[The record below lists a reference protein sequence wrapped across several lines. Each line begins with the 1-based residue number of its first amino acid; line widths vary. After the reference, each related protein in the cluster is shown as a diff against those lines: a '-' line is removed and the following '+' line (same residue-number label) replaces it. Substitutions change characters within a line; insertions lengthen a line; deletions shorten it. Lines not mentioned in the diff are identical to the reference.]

1 MDDVCIREGAGQ
13 IGTRMMEREAKEM
26 TEHQEEYR
34 NSVINNL
41 LGVGYNCTQSVT
53 EHYDL
58 HCHNF
63 YEIYYFLEGDA
74 DYLVEGQQYHLSP
87 HSLLLL
93 SPHTFHGV
101 RVNSRKP
108 YGRYA
113 LHFHPD
119 ILSMEHRRLLLSVFP
134 VFEKNPDQKV
144 YFEEIEQYGLEGFL
158 AALCEYVK
166 SPPGLQEHLIQIGV
180 EAVLAR
186 VVSICQEEWEA
197 KPMSNDV
204 VTEILIYLNRHLAEE
219 ITLDQLAEGFQINK
233 YYLNRVFRKA
243 VGTTVFDYLQRKR
256 VIYAQQLLLNGC
268 SASAASSAAG
278 FQDYS
283 SFYRAYVRVLGHS
296 PLKDRGV
303 LPTVSGT
310 FTQRQMEELKI

>member
-1 MDDVCIREGAGQ
+1 MD
-13 IGTRMMEREAKEM
+13 
-26 TEHQEEYR
+26 EHQS
-34 NSVINNL
+34 SVISSL
-41 LGVGYNCTQSVT
+41 LGVGYKCTQSVT
-53 EHYDL
+53 ERYDL

-93 SPHTFHGV
+93 APHTFHGV
-101 RVNSRKP
+101 RINSRKP
-108 YGRYA
+108 YRRYA

-119 ILSMEHRRLLLSVFP
+119 ILSMEHRRMLLSVFP
-134 VFEKNPDQKV
+134 VFEKNPEQKI
-144 YFEEIEQYGLEGFL
+144 YFEQVEQYGLAAFL
-158 AALCEYVK
+158 QVLCEYAE

-186 VVSICQEEWEA
+186 IVSLSEEEWEA
-197 KPMSNDV
+197 KPMANDV
-204 VTEILIYLNRHLAEE
+204 VTEVLIYLNRHLSEG
-219 ITLDQLAEGFQINK
+219 IRLDELARRFRINK
-233 YYLNRVFRKA
+233 YYLNRIFQRA

-268 SASAASSAAG
+268 SAQAASQAAG

-283 SFYRAYVRVLGHS
+283 SFYRAYERILGHA
-296 PLKDRGV
+296 PIRDRGV
-303 LPTVSGT
+303 LPTVSGGAVR
-310 FTQRQMEELKI
+310 RQMEELKL